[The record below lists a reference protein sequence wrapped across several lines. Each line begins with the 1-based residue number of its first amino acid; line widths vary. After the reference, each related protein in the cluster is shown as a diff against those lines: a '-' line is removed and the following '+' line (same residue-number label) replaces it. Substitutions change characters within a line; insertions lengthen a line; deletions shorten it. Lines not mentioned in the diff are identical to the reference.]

1 MSDWSQQLA
10 EELHKPITRNFRK
23 RRVISYGVDKLWTA
37 DLVEI
42 QKYSKWNKGVKYL
55 LMVIDV
61 FSKYGWIVPLK
72 DKKTESVS
80 LYHTQNEEKSSVVER
95 RNKTMKN
102 KMWKMFSANNNT
114 VYWDKL
120 DKLVDDYNNRKHSSI
135 KMTPTEASKKENE
148 KQVFANL
155 YGDLIYLKSKNP
167 KFSIGD
173 KVRISKYKRRVFD
186 KGYTPNW
193 TEELFVVDKVML
205 TKPVTYKIVDLLGEK
220 VEGSFYEKE
229 LQKAKQQTFRIEKV
243 VRRDNKKK
251 KALVKWKGY
260 SDKFNS
266 WVSFKDLVD
275 F

>member
-1 MSDWSQQLA
+1 
-10 EELHKPITRNFRK
+10 
-23 RRVISYGVDKLWTA
+23 
-37 DLVEI
+37 
-42 QKYSKWNKGVKYL
+42 
-55 LMVIDV
+55 
-61 FSKYGWIVPLK
+61 
-72 DKKTESVS
+72 
-80 LYHTQNEEKSSVVER
+80 
-95 RNKTMKN
+95 MKN

-120 DKLVDDYNNRKHSSI
+120 DKLVDDYNNTYHSSI
-135 KMTPTEASKKENE
+135 KISPTEASLKENE
-148 KQVFANL
+148 NKVFANL
-155 YGDLIYLKSKNP
+155 CGDLIYLKPKNP

-173 KVRISKYKRRVFD
+173 KVRISKYKRKVFD

-205 TKPVTYKIVDLLGEK
+205 TKPVTYRIVDLLGEK

-266 WVSFKDLVD
+266 WVSYKDLVD

>member
-1 MSDWSQQLA
+1 M
-10 EELHKPITRNFRK
+10 
-23 RRVISYGVDKLWTA
+23 
-37 DLVEI
+37 
-42 QKYSKWNKGVKYL
+42 
-55 LMVIDV
+55 
-61 FSKYGWIVPLK
+61 K
-72 DKKTESVS
+72 DKK
-80 LYHTQNEEKSSVVER
+80 EKVFLEVIHYED
-95 RNKTMKN
+95 
-102 KMWKMFSANNNT
+102 F
-114 VYWDKL
+114 DKP
-120 DKLVDDYNNRKHSSI
+120 DK
-135 KMTPTEASKKENE
+135 
-148 KQVFANL
+148 
-155 YGDLIYLKSKNP
+155 P

-173 KVRISKYKRRVFD
+173 KVRTSKYKRRVFD

-193 TEELFVVDKVML
+193 TEEVFVIDKVNL
-205 TKPVTYKIVDLLGEK
+205 TKPVTYNLVDLLGEK